1 LVAGAVVGFG
11 VIFAASL
18 LLLWHVTG
26 PIRKLS
32 HGAEVVRSG
41 GRALD
46 AIPNLAWRRD
56 EIGDLSVSL
65 RAMTS
70 ALHARMDAIEQFAA
84 DVAHEIKNPLTSVAS
99 AIETLR
105 RTSDEE
111 KRQKLMGVIRD
122 DVGRLNRLISEISDA
137 SRLDAELSRAK
148 AHTIDLGALVSAV
161 ADMFHDPDIHGA
173 PRILLDIVSPSPR
186 VRGLDGPLAQVFRNI
201 IENALSFSPSGGE
214 IRVTLR
220 RKDGWAAVAIEDEGP
235 GIPEEN
241 LEVIFRR
248 FYTSRPL
255 AHGFG
260 KNSGLGLSISRQ
272 IIDVHGGRIHAA
284 NVVDSDGHTTGA
296 RFTVE
301 LPLVTDGIA

>member
-1 LVAGAVVGFG
+1 
-11 VIFAASL
+11 
-18 LLLWHVTG
+18 
-26 PIRKLS
+26 
-32 HGAEVVRSG
+32 
-41 GRALD
+41 
-46 AIPNLAWRRD
+46 
-56 EIGDLSVSL
+56 
-65 RAMTS
+65 
-70 ALHARMDAIEQFAA
+70 
-84 DVAHEIKNPLTSVAS
+84 
-99 AIETLR
+99 
-105 RTSDEE
+105 
-111 KRQKLMGVIRD
+111 MGVIRD